1 MLGFINS
8 EGMLSS
14 QSLNRCIDLLAQI
27 NSVGASN
34 VRQMALEIGYILKQE
49 LDIVVSIEQAASG
62 DRNPHS
68 LDPKSML
75 QDNIQ
80 LFNENQKL
88 LKENME
94 LRGMLDTRVN
104 FISSK
109 VEEMRREIAAV
120 NNNIM
125 SIR

>member
-1 MLGFINS
+1 MLEFINS
-8 EGMLSS
+8 VDMLSS

-27 NSVGASN
+27 NSVSASN

-62 DRNPHS
+62 DRNPRS

-88 LKENME
+88 LKENM
-94 LRGMLDTRVN
+94 
-104 FISSK
+104 
-109 VEEMRREIAAV
+109 
-120 NNNIM
+120 
-125 SIR
+125 

>member
-94 LRGMLDTRVN
+94 LRGMLDSRVN

>member
-49 LDIVVSIEQAASG
+49 LDIVTSIEQAASG

-94 LRGMLDTRVN
+94 LRGMLDSRVN

>member
-8 EGMLSS
+8 EVMLSS

-62 DRNPHS
+62 DRSTHN

-94 LRGMLDTRVN
+94 LRGMLDSRVN

>member
-49 LDIVVSIEQAASG
+49 LDIVTSIEQAASG

>member
-1 MLGFINS
+1 MLEFINS
-8 EGMLSS
+8 VDMLSS

-27 NSVGASN
+27 NSVSSPG
-34 VRQMALEIGYILKQE
+34 VRQRALEIGYILKQE
-49 LDIVVSIEQAASG
+49 LDIVTSIEQAASG
-62 DRNPHS
+62 NRNPHS

-88 LKENME
+88 LAENME
-94 LRGMLDTRVN
+94 LKGMLESRVE